1 MARWKRGDYM
11 SESKCEIVQD
21 LLALYAE
28 GEVSEATARFVE
40 GHLSSC
46 DECSRLLEEFRK
58 PIFHAPGQLNTE
70 INETSE
76 KTAAVF
82 LVRLRR
88 TLLMVLVLLAL
99 SATGLASASY
109 YAGKNV
115 AMRDPAYARAEKMGL
130 ITPVGQTKQLEQS
143 QITVDGILFDAAR
156 TTVFYRI
163 SPAQDISG
171 EIEIEM
177 RDENGNYYPCFAGKG
192 YRGEHFMCEFAA
204 IEPEARAVSLIFT
217 DSVSNAKAVFDIQ
230 VNTVKLAGLTRDI
243 SPGLKREAGGLKV
256 SLDRFVLGVSQ
267 SIVEF
272 TVAVEPDSDVTG
284 VGFGTG
290 QPYSLGLGPDGQ
302 AHSAAASFIG
312 PPRGATGAPPADHT
326 SGVPGRS
333 AAKDAPPV
341 GIPLLIDLTNGKSA
355 AYEGAKYSTITTTGS
370 VAGSFLFSALD
381 VDAKDLKLSFPPLY
395 SYRQTIPEEKV
406 SLIIPTGGEV
416 LLDRDITAGGKEFYL
431 DRLSVEGERLCLYYS
446 LPGQQGNFPAY
457 LPDFRLVDNEGRPL
471 GYSRNFWENETGR
484 IEIQLME
491 PGQRDLTLNLVAVG
505 EKLPGVVFNRIPA
518 EN

>member
-28 GEVSEATARFVE
+28 GEVSKTTVRFVE
-40 GHLSSC
+40 EHLLSC

-58 PIFHAPGQLNTE
+58 PIFHAPGQLNTG

-76 KTAAVF
+76 KPAAVF

-143 QITVDGILFDAAR
+143 RITVDGILFDAAR
-156 TTVFYRI
+156 TTVFYKM

-177 RDENGNYYPCFAGKG
+177 RDENGNHYPCFAGKG
-192 YRGEHFMCEFAA
+192 YRGEHFMAELAA
-204 IEPEARAVSLIFT
+204 VEPEARAVSLIFT
-217 DSVSNAKAVFDIQ
+217 DSVSSEKAVFDIQ
-230 VNTVKLAGLTRDI
+230 VDTIKLAGLTREINPD
-243 SPGLKREAGGLKV
+243 LKRDAGGLKI
-256 SLDRFVLGVSQ
+256 SIDKFVLGVSQ

-302 AHSAAASFIG
+302 AHSAAAGFTG
-312 PPRGATGAPPADHT
+312 PPPTNQP
-326 SGVPGRS
+326 SGVPGHPV
-333 AAKDAPPV
+333 AKAAPPV

-381 VDAKDLKLSFPPLY
+381 VDARDLKLSFPPLY
-395 SYRQTIPEEKV
+395 SYRQTIPEEEV
-406 SLIIPTGGEV
+406 SLMIPTGGEV
-416 LLDRDITAGGKEFYL
+416 LLDRTIIADGKEIYL
-431 DRLSVEGERLCLYYS
+431 DRLSVEGERLFLHYS

-457 LPDFRLVDNEGRPL
+457 LPDFRLVNNEGRTL
-471 GYSRNFWENETGR
+471 GHSRNFWENDTGR

-505 EKLPGVVFNRIPA
+505 EKLPDVVFNRIPA